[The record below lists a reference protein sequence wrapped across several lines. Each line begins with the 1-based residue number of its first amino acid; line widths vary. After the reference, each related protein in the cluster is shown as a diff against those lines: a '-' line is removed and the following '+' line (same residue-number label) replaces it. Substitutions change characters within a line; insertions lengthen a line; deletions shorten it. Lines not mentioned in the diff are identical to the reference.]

1 MTRALYPGSFD
12 PVHIGHVAIVEV
24 ASRCFDEVV
33 VVAMY
38 NREKT
43 DGYFTLAEREAM
55 LAETFSGFD
64 NVTTA
69 SAPGLV
75 IQAAATLG
83 ADVIV
88 KGVRSGTD
96 LDSEMQMAQTNSH
109 VSGIDSVFVPTRPE
123 HAFVSS
129 RYIREIHAQGEDVT
143 SLVPEPVVRGLAA
156 KREKS

>member
-12 PVHIGHVAIVEV
+12 PVHIGHVSIVEA

-55 LAETFSGFD
+55 LAETFASLA

-75 IQAAATLG
+75 IQAAEALG

-96 LDSEMQMAQTNSH
+96 LDSEMQMAQTNNH
-109 VSGIDSVFVPTRPE
+109 VSGIDTVLVPTRPE

-129 RYIREIHAQGEDVT
+129 RYIREIHAQGEDVA
-143 SLVPEPVVRGLAA
+143 SMVPEPVALRLAA
-156 KREKS
+156 KRGIS

>member
-12 PVHIGHVAIVEV
+12 PLHIGHVAIVEV
-24 ASRCFDEVV
+24 AARCFDEVV

-43 DGYFTLAEREAM
+43 GGYFALAEREEM
-55 LAETFSGFD
+55 LAETFAAMA

-75 IQAAATLG
+75 IQAAASLG

-96 LDSEMQMAQTNSH
+96 LDSEMQMAQTNHH
-109 VSGIDSVFVPTRPE
+109 VSGIETVFVPTRPE
-123 HAFVSS
+123 HGFVSS
-129 RYIREIHAQGEDVT
+129 RYIREIHAQGEDVA
-143 SLVPEPVVRGLAA
+143 SLVPGPVARRLATKRGVA
-156 KREKS
+156 